1 VHHAVNDRYL
11 DRNYGGILIIWDRIF
26 GSFKEE
32 DERCVYGTRN
42 PLNSWDP
49 LWANA
54 EVYWALAQDSWHA
67 RSWGDKL
74 RVWIKPPGWR
84 PADVA
89 ARFPKPP
96 FDLQAVRTYHPP
108 VPRAVL
114 WWGAVQFVALL
125 VGVSVFLWFSDTL
138 PLAQS
143 AIWLAALTAGL
154 WAVGGMLQGRFS
166 VLETLMVEAA
176 ALATATSALGLLQ
189 WHMVFKPLV
198 MVVALVFVATS
209 RRRGYAT
216 GQFHAIL
223 MAALLASLAGDVFL
237 MLQGFFIPG
246 LVSFLIAHLCYLALF
261 QRGVG
266 WFPGGRTQWL
276 PLLVGVGMYVF
287 LWTGGLPAGLRLPVA
302 AYVLVIALMA
312 AQALGR
318 AMVART
324 PESIWVAAGACVF
337 MLSDATLATNRFV
350 APLPHAQFWVLAT
363 YYAAQFLIVRHSV
376 RGAETSGVE

>member
-1 VHHAVNDRYL
+1 
-11 DRNYGGILIIWDRIF
+11 
-26 GSFKEE
+26 
-32 DERCVYGTRN
+32 
-42 PLNSWDP
+42 
-49 LWANA
+49 
-54 EVYWALAQDSWHA
+54 
-67 RSWGDKL
+67 
-74 RVWIKPPGWR
+74 
-84 PADVA
+84 
-89 ARFPKPP
+89 
-96 FDLQAVRTYHPP
+96 
-108 VPRAVL
+108 VL

-125 VGVSVFLWFSDTL
+125 VGVSFFLWFSDTL

-189 WHMVFKPLV
+189 WHMVLKPLV
-198 MVVALVFVATS
+198 MVVALVFVATC
-209 RRRGYAT
+209 RGRYLAT
-216 GQFHAIL
+216 GRFHALL

-266 WFPGGRTQWL
+266 WFPGSHRQWL
-276 PLLVGVGMYVF
+276 PLLVGVGMYAF
-287 LWTGGLPAGLRLPVA
+287 LWLGDLPAALRLPVA

-318 AMVART
+318 AMVLRT
-324 PESIWVAAGACVF
+324 PEAMGVAAGACVF

-363 YYAAQFLIVRHSV
+363 YYAAQFLIVRYSV
-376 RGAETSGVE
+376 RGAQAQASNSPPSR